1 MLLSGVLFAL
11 FLAGCWLYCLTE
23 AARTPA
29 GEYTGWSKRSWIV
42 IIAVTFIAGA
52 IAWLTAR
59 KLARARR
66 WPSATVDHLALA
78 SPGDAN
84 VRWYEYRPMTSGADA
99 ALGRH
104 PAGRSRMAGRLAPKG
119 PDDDP
124 EFLRE
129 LARRIHG
136 DPTA

>member
-11 FLAGCWLYCLTE
+11 FLAG
-23 AARTPA
+23 A
-29 GEYTGWSKRSWIV
+29 
-42 IIAVTFIAGA
+42 IAAGA

-66 WPSATVDHLALA
+66 RPSATVDHLALA
-78 SPGDAN
+78 SLGDAN
-84 VRWYEYRPMTSGADA
+84 VRWYVYRPMTSGADA

-104 PAGRSRMAGRLAPKG
+104 PAGRSRMAGRLAPRG

-124 EFLRE
+124 EFLRA

-136 DPTA
+136 DPPA